1 MLKLFTTYTTNI
13 FKLTIW
19 ILLSVIVVVSSE
31 SYAQGTVT
39 EHSEPSIKI
48 LQEEYLKISEKQ
60 SGITGYR
67 IHITSTN
74 NRTEVNQLKA
84 KLYQSHP
91 EMKPFITY
99 QAPNFKLRVGNFLYK
114 IDAYNALQ
122 QLILEFPGAFIVNE
136 ELKPDDF

>member
-1 MLKLFTTYTTNI
+1 MLKLFATYTKNI
-13 FKLTIW
+13 FKLRFWIW
-19 ILLSVIVVVSSE
+19 LSVVVVVSSE
-31 SYAQGTVT
+31 SYAQGTLI

-48 LQEEYLKISEKQ
+48 LQEEYLKISQKQ
-60 SGITGYR
+60 SGINGYR

-74 NRTEVNQLKA
+74 NRTEVNQLKG
-84 KLYQSHP
+84 KLYQLYP

-114 IDAYNALQ
+114 IDAYKALQ
-122 QLILEFPGAFIVNE
+122 QLIPEFPGAFIVNE